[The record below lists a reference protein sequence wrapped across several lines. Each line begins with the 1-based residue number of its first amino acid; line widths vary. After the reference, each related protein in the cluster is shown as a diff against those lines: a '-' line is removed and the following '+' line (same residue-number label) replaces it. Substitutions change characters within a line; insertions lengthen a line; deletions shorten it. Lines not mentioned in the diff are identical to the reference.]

1 MILMLAGQRQMLI
14 LEEVRARGSVR
25 VGELTKMLEVS
36 DMTVR
41 RDLDALA
48 EQGLVVKVHGG
59 ATALPNP
66 QTDDPGLE
74 TRLHRRLRE
83 KRAIAESARALVRP
97 GQVIGLSAGTTTL
110 RLAQALADVPS
121 ITVVTNSVEIA
132 SALRRD
138 VRLDI
143 TVVLTGGVV
152 VSRDTL
158 VGPLAAAA
166 ASSIHL
172 DVLFLG
178 VHGMA
183 EDAGFTSPDLLE
195 TEIDRTFIASAD
207 KVVVVADHTKWGVR
221 GLSRV
226 ADLEEADVL
235 VTDSGLAAPARR
247 VLEQKVG
254 RLVLAPVERARRHG
268 TARGARSA

>member
-1 MILMLAGQRQMLI
+1 MRVLD
-14 LEEVRARGSVR
+14 EVRLRGSVR
-25 VGELTKMLEVS
+25 VSELTALLGVS

-48 EQGLVVKVHGG
+48 EAGLVEKVHGG
-59 ATALPNP
+59 ATTPSRP
-66 QTDDPGLE
+66 PTGDPGLE
-74 TRLHRRLRE
+74 TRMHRRVRE
-83 KRAIAESARALVRP
+83 KEAIADAARALVRP
-97 GQVIGLSAGTTTL
+97 GHVIGLTAGTTTL
-110 RLAQALADVPS
+110 RLAHALRDVPS
-121 ITVVTNSVEIA
+121 LTVVTNSVEIA

-138 VRLDI
+138 GRPDI
-143 TVVLTGGVV
+143 TVVLTGGVYM
-152 VSRDTL
+152 SRDTL
-158 VGPLAAAA
+158 VGPLAAAT

-195 TEIDRTFIASAD
+195 TEIDRTFIATAD
-207 KVVVVADHTKWGVR
+207 KVVVVADSTKWDVR

-226 ADLEEADVL
+226 ADLDEVYAL
-235 VTDSGLAAPARR
+235 VTDTGLPARARR

-254 RLVLAPVERARRHG
+254 RLLLAPVPPRRN
-268 TARGARSA
+268 RSDAQRPAAT

>member
-1 MILMLAGQRQMLI
+1 VCGASRHDIMLAGQRQMLI
-14 LEEVRARGSVR
+14 LDEVRARGSVR
-25 VGELTKMLEVS
+25 VSELARLLGVS

-41 RDLDALA
+41 RDLDVLA

-59 ATALPNP
+59 ATALPKP
-66 QTDDPGLE
+66 QTEDPGLE

-83 KRAIAESARALVRP
+83 KQAIAESARELVRP
-97 GQVIGLSAGTTTL
+97 GQVTTL
-110 RLAQALADVPS
+110 QLAHALRDVPS

-132 SALRRD
+132 GALRREARPD
-138 VRLDI
+138 L

-152 VSRDTL
+152 VSHDTL

-183 EDAGFTSPDLLE
+183 DDAGFTSPDLLE

-207 KVVVVADHTKWGVR
+207 KVVVVADHSKWGVR
-221 GLSRV
+221 GLSRLAELDEV
-226 ADLEEADVL
+226 DVL
-235 VTDSGLAAPARR
+235 VTDSGLSAPARR
-247 VLEQKVG
+247 SLEQKVG
-254 RLVLAPVERARRHG
+254 RLVLAPVGRARRR
-268 TARGARSA
+268 APVVGARSA

>member
-1 MILMLAGQRQMLI
+1 
-14 LEEVRARGSVR
+14 V
-25 VGELTKMLEVS
+25 
-36 DMTVR
+36 
-41 RDLDALA
+41 LA
-48 EQGLVVKVHGG
+48 EQGLVEKVHGG
-59 ATALPNP
+59 ATAPP
-66 QTDDPGLE
+66 PPHTGDPGLE

-83 KRAIAESARALVRP
+83 KEAIAESARTLVRA
-97 GQVIGLSAGTTTL
+97 GQVIGLTAGTTTL
-110 RLAQALADVPS
+110 RLAHALRDLPNLS
-121 ITVVTNSVEIA
+121 VVTNSVEIA
-132 SALRRD
+132 GALQRD
-138 VRLDI
+138 ARPDL

-152 VSRDTL
+152 VARDTL

-172 DVLFLG
+172 DILFLG

-195 TEIDRTFIASAD
+195 TEIDRTFIASTD

-226 ADLEEADVL
+226 AGLEEADVL
-235 VTDSGLAAPARR
+235 VTDSGLSTAARG

-254 RLVLAPVERARRHG
+254 RLVLAPVARTRRHAA
-268 TARGARSA
+268 ARGSRPA